1 MSGSNRDVICTLN
14 DLIETCRDGEQGF
27 RHAGRRVSD
36 REIHLLFDNYA
47 RQSAEFAE
55 ELEAEVR
62 RLGGDPEEHSIF
74 DGLAQP
80 GWITIARKLTGE
92 DETAIMAECDCGV
105 DALER
110 SYTGALRKE
119 LPSAVRSLVE
129 RQHRQVQEVS
139 NRVHAL
145 AGRHPFGVPHPA
157 GEQIRQHRSN
167 LHRSPTGNGPS
178 AGGAKRAGTIP
189 PEPGAPRRS
198 APPA

>member
-1 MSGSNRDVICTLN
+1 MSGSIRDVISTLN
-14 DLIETCRDGEQGF
+14 DLIETCRDGEEGF

-36 REIHLLFDNYA
+36 REVHSLFDNYA
-47 RQSAEFAE
+47 RQSAEFAA
-55 ELEAEVR
+55 ELEEEVR
-62 RLGGDPEEHSIF
+62 RLGGDPEEHSVF

-110 SYTGALRKE
+110 SYAGALEKE

-129 RQHRQVQEVS
+129 RQHRQVREVS

-145 AGRHPFGVPHPA
+145 VGGHPFGVA
-157 GEQIRQHRSN
+157 LASRKSGNRG
-167 LHRSPTGNGPS
+167 SPTRNGPN
-178 AGGAKRAGTIP
+178 GGTKGARSIP
-189 PEPGAPRRS
+189 QEPGTLDRS